1 MKTKKFKDDEF
12 LLYLYTFDLNNYE
25 ARVYETLLKL
35 GETTAWQIALQSN
48 VPQAKIYEVLSSLES
63 KGFVER
69 AVGRPLKFRPIEPE
83 ISLPQVIEKFK
94 NEYSKKLEMME
105 KAFKEIKDKYST
117 RKNESLSFIWTI
129 KGRER
134 VFAKAKEMIDSA
146 KKEVLIAGHRPLRA
160 LNCMDTLGALALN
173 KNVKIRVLGNFS
185 QDCIDFMEMA
195 GIEYRIIES
204 FYEYMIIVD
213 ERELL
218 LAIAQPDGELYGI
231 DVSAKECIMA
241 NKDHFEFLWGNKTN
255 CK

>member
-1 MKTKKFKDDEF
+1 MKSKKAKDDEF
-12 LLYLYTFDLNNYE
+12 LLYLYAFDLNNYE

-63 KGFVER
+63 KGFVQR
-69 AVGRPLKFRPIEPE
+69 SVGRPLKFRPIEPE
-83 ISLPQVIEKFK
+83 ISLMQATERFK

-105 KAFKEIKDKYST
+105 KAYREIKEKFNL
-117 RKNESLSFIWTI
+117 RKSENISFIWTI

-146 KKEVLIAGHRPLRA
+146 KKEILIAGHRPLRA
-160 LNCMDTLGALALN
+160 LNCMDTLGGLALN
-173 KNVKIRVLGNFS
+173 KNIRIRVLGNFS

-195 GIEYRIIES
+195 KIEYRIVES
-204 FYEYMIIVD
+204 FYEYMIIID

-218 LAIAQPDGELYGI
+218 LAISQPDGDLYGI
-231 DVSAKECIMA
+231 DVLARECIMA
-241 NKDHFEFLWGNKTN
+241 NKNHFEYLWGTKENY
-255 CK
+255 